1 MLNKPFSSRKARFIQ
16 GTALAA
22 VLATGSILGLSAW
35 AQKQAQA
42 SSHAAPEA
50 TTSAAAATAAKS
62 NLVPPHGQE
71 GPQPMVTMAPHS
83 PAQPI
88 AGATSGD
95 ALIRGEYLARM
106 GDCVACHTAPGGKP
120 FAGGLAMASPIGTM
134 YSSNITPDAKTG
146 IGSYSFADFD
156 QAVRHGYAK
165 DKGSLYPA
173 MPYPSYA
180 RVTEQ
185 DMQDMYAYFMK
196 GVQPVES
203 QPRENDIPWP
213 LSMRWPLGIWRALFA
228 PDAAQVQQ
236 SAAAVAPTVDARLRG
251 AYLVEGLGH
260 CGSCHTPRSVTMAEK
275 ALTAGEDLYLAG
287 GNTPIDGWIAKS
299 LRGDQDGLV
308 RWSEEDIVALLKT
321 GRNDHS
327 AVFGGMAEVIEHST
341 QYLSDSDLKA
351 MAVYLKSLPAGRTG
365 GDGGQFAASDDTAN
379 ALWKGDVSR
388 VGAALYLDN
397 CAACHRSDGKGYAQV
412 FPALAGNTA
421 VLTGDPS
428 NLVAIV
434 LQGHKLPATR
444 TRPSTFTMPAF
455 GWRLSDQQ
463 VADVSSFVRAGW
475 GNQAGQVSASQVGK
489 VRAAQEKAA
498 KH

>member
-1 MLNKPFSSRKARFIQ
+1 MQSKPYSSRKARRIRR
-16 GTALAA
+16 TALAA
-22 VLATGSILGLSAW
+22 VVAMVGVLGLSAW
-35 AQKQAQA
+35 AQKQAQTLDH
-42 SSHAAPEA
+42 SAPAA
-50 TTSAAAATAAKS
+50 TTSAAATQS

-71 GPQPMVTMAPHS
+71 SPQPMVTVAPHL
-83 PAQPI
+83 PPQTI

-134 YSSNITPDAKTG
+134 YSSNITPDVKTG

-196 GVQPVES
+196 SVQPVQS
-203 QPRENDIPWP
+203 QAMENDIPWP
-213 LSMRWPLGIWRALFA
+213 LSMRWPLSLWRALFA
-228 PDAAQVQQ
+228 PDAAQLQQ

-275 ALTAGEDLYLAG
+275 ALSGSEDLYLAG
-287 GNTPIDGWIAKS
+287 GNAPIDGWIAKS
-299 LRGDQDGLV
+299 LRGGKDGLG

-351 MAVYLKSLPAGRTG
+351 MAVYLKSLPAGPSA
-365 GDGGQFAASDDTAN
+365 DGGRFAASDDTAK
-379 ALWKGDVSR
+379 ALWQGDTRR

-412 FPALAGNTA
+412 FPALAGNSA

-434 LQGHKLPATR
+434 LQGHKLPATS

-475 GNQAGQVSASQVGK
+475 GNQAEQVSASQVRK
-489 VRAAQEKAA
+489 VRAAHAKTGKQAA
-498 KH
+498 TH